1 MLKLFEPS
9 LGQVPKKLWHL
20 YLLDRERGGYRLDLA
35 DLDEFVHGLK
45 NALRKQREDNKALR
59 AKFGISPDD
68 AEALAPF
75 GVMPRANEG
84 RTVADVRAG
93 LLPRRDAARGT
104 TE

>member
-1 MLKLFEPS
+1 MWNSAAGWGFIKP
-9 LGQVPKKLWHL
+9 
-20 YLLDRERGGYRLDLA
+20 DGGGPDVFCHA
-35 DLDEFVHGLK
+35 